1 MNTSD
6 RKSGLDT
13 QNGPEPQHTPGV
25 GGGRANVAV
34 VGGGLAGLAAA
45 VALGERGFRVELF
58 EAAKRLGGRAGSFR
72 DGRSGE
78 MVDACRHVAMG
89 CCTNLADFLRRTDT
103 SDCFRRRG
111 HLCFVGPDGRHCHI
125 AAAPLVPAPLHLVP
139 DFMRLGYLTPADR
152 LRILRTLGR
161 LVKLPSDGESDDSA
175 TIGAWLT
182 RQGESDRA
190 LGRFWSVVLVSA
202 LGETLDR
209 ASLAAARKVFVDGF
223 LASRRAYELE
233 VPRVALAEIL
243 DRRVGDWLRAR
254 GVTVHRRLRVKEIDG
269 DADRARAVVL
279 PDGSRRPFDAVVVA
293 VPWRTVRALFAPAML
308 PSLPA
313 LEHVERIEPA
323 PITAVHLWLDRPI
336 PSPAEAVL
344 VGRTG
349 QWVFRRGRKKARADR
364 RPETP
369 ESGHYLQVVTSA
381 SHELIDRPHEELVG
395 RVRAELA
402 AIWPAARRA
411 KLLRWRVITHREAVF
426 SVRPGIERLRPPQ
439 QTPIANVVLAGD
451 WTATGWPATMEGAVR
466 SGHLAAEAILG
477 HRDPA
482 ARERLL
488 VPDLPRTRLTR
499 FLVPKLQLGD
509 ALQGIS
515 SLPGGEAELR
525 GAWFP
530 SWSLGTRKRKTE
542 R

>member
-6 RKSGLDT
+6 RNTGPDT
-13 QNGPEPQHTPGV
+13 QNGLEPQLAPGA
-25 GGGRANVAV
+25 GSGRANVAV

-45 VALGERGFRVELF
+45 VALCERGFRVELF
-58 EAAKRLGGRAGSFR
+58 EAGKRLGGRAGSFR
-72 DGRSGE
+72 DGLSGE
-78 MVDACRHVAMG
+78 LVDACRHVAMG
-89 CCTNLADFLRRTDT
+89 CCTNLADFLRRTGT

-111 HLCFVGPDGRHCHI
+111 QLCFVGPDGRHYPI

-139 DFMRLGYLTPADR
+139 DFMRLGYLGPVDR
-152 LRILRTLGR
+152 LRIVRTLGR
-161 LVKLPSDGESDDSA
+161 LAKLPSGGEQDDDGSAPCEQADSA
-175 TIGAWLT
+175 TVGPWLS

-190 LGRFWSVVLVSA
+190 LRRFWSVVLVSA

-233 VPRVALAEIL
+233 VPRVALAEIF

-279 PDGSRRPFDAVVVA
+279 PDGSRRPFDAFVAA
-293 VPWRTVRALFAPAML
+293 VPWWTVRALFAPAML

-349 QWVFRRGRKKARADR
+349 QWVFRRGRKKTRADR

-369 ESGHYLQVVTSA
+369 ESGHYLQVVISA
-381 SHELIDRPHEELVG
+381 SHELIGRPHEELVR

-439 QTPIANVVLAGD
+439 QTPIANLVLAGD

-466 SGHLAAEAILG
+466 SGYLAAEAILG

-482 ARERLL
+482 NRERLL
-488 VPDLPRTRLTR
+488 APDLPRTRLTR
-499 FLVPKLQLGD
+499 WL
-509 ALQGIS
+509 I
-515 SLPGGEAELR
+515 GG
-525 GAWFP
+525 
-530 SWSLGTRKRKTE
+530 KTE